1 MSDGSAGPP
10 DVYLVRHGATEW
22 SRDGRHTGRT
32 DIPLLPEGEE
42 QARATGAL
50 LAGRTFSTVLTSPLQ
65 RARRTAE
72 LAGHAAAEVD
82 DDLVEWD
89 YGDYEGVTSREIQRT
104 VPDWTVWSGPI
115 PGGET
120 LAEVATRCDRVI
132 ERLRA
137 VDGDSLV
144 VAHGHLLR
152 VFTARWCRLD
162 PVEGRRFVL
171 GTATLSRLGW
181 EHDMPCVHLWNARG

>member
-1 MSDGSAGPP
+1 MSEAAVERH
-10 DVYLVRHGATEW
+10 DVYVVRHGATEW

-32 DIPLLPEGEE
+32 DLPLLPEGED

-50 LAGRTFSTVLTSPLQ
+50 LGDRRFSTVLTSPLQ

-72 LAGHAAAEVD
+72 LAGHADAEVD

-104 VPDWTVWSGPI
+104 VPGWTVWSGPI
-115 PGGET
+115 PGGES
-120 LAEVATRCDRVI
+120 LADVAARCDRVI
-132 ERLRA
+132 ERLLA
-137 VDGDSLV
+137 ADGDSLV

-152 VFTARWCRLD
+152 VLTARWCQLD

-181 EHDMPCVHLWNARG
+181 EHGLPCVHLWNARG